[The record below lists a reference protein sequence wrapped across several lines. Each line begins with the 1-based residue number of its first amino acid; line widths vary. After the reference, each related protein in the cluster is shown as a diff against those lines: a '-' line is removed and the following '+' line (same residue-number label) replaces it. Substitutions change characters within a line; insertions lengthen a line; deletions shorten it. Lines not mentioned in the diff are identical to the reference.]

1 MGNILDFLLEFAN
14 SNILEDKDKQ
24 IVNNIFNYIEKDTIF
39 KLSYRLVNID
49 NINDLKKI
57 AFNAAVARD
66 KLIFSLDQYHYVVAL
81 EKDVISKVNAYL
93 FCLTDKYGLK
103 EMPKNILERYNKDA
117 KELRYEIDNNK
128 EYIPI
133 ALSTYLFY
141 KRIYVE
147 SGYEGIARLT
157 LLNKKLKEL
166 LGSSIFRFVE
176 ENNKFTDD
184 DVMNLTSSSSILND
198 FSFENQINV
207 IFDICMENKEKL
219 TEETVNE
226 FKNISKSKVKRNDCT
241 LYL

>member
-1 MGNILDFLLEFAN
+1 MGKVLDFLLELAN
-14 SNILEDKDKQ
+14 SNILDEKDRQ

-39 KLSYRLVNID
+39 KICYNLVNPNNFD
-49 NINDLKKI
+49 KFKKI
-57 AFNAAVARD
+57 AFSAAVARD
-66 KLIFSLDQYHYVVAL
+66 KLIFSLDQYHYIVSL

-103 EMPKNILERYNKDA
+103 EMPQNILERYNKDV
-117 KELRYEIDNNK
+117 KDLRYEIDNNK
-128 EYIPI
+128 EYLPI

-141 KRIYVE
+141 KKIYNE

-157 LLNKKLKEL
+157 ILNKKLKEL
-166 LGSSIFRFVE
+166 LGSSIFTFVNE
-176 ENNKFTDD
+176 DNKLTDD
-184 DVMNLTSSSSILND
+184 DIMNLTSSSSILND

-219 TEETVNE
+219 SEETVRE
-226 FKNISKSKVKRNDCT
+226 FENVSKSKIKRNDCT

>member
-1 MGNILDFLLEFAN
+1 MGNVLDFLLEFAN

-57 AFNAAVARD
+57 AFNAAVSRD

-176 ENNKFTDD
+176 ENNKLTDD
-184 DVMNLTSSSSILND
+184 DVINLTSSSSILND

>member
-1 MGNILDFLLEFAN
+1 MGNVLDFLLEFAN

-176 ENNKFTDD
+176 ENNKLTDD
-184 DVMNLTSSSSILND
+184 DVINLTSSSSILND

>member
-1 MGNILDFLLEFAN
+1 MGKVLDFLLELAN
-14 SNILEDKDKQ
+14 SNILDEKDRQ

-39 KLSYRLVNID
+39 KICYNLVNPNNFD
-49 NINDLKKI
+49 KFKKI

-66 KLIFSLDQYHYVVAL
+66 KLIFSLDQYHYIVSL

-103 EMPKNILERYNKDA
+103 EMPQNILERYNKDV
-117 KELRYEIDNNK
+117 KDLRYEIDNNK
-128 EYIPI
+128 EYLPI

-141 KRIYVE
+141 KRIYNE

-157 LLNKKLKEL
+157 ILNKKLKEL
-166 LGSSIFRFVE
+166 LGSSIFTFVNE
-176 ENNKFTDD
+176 DNKLTDD
-184 DVMNLTSSSSILND
+184 DIMNLTSSSSILND

-219 TEETVNE
+219 SEETVRE
-226 FKNISKSKVKRNDCT
+226 FENVSKSKIKRNDCT